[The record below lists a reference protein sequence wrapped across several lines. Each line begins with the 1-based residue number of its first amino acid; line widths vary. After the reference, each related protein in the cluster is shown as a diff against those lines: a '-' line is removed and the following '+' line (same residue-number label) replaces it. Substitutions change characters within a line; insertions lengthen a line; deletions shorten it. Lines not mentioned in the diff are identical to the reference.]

1 MTIQKEIKMES
12 VQTGIKIVEK
22 SFETNEEWIAR
33 AETLLAKRLIRLQ
46 DMGRLNIIIK
56 KS

>member
-1 MTIQKEIKMES
+1 MES

-46 DMGRLNIIIK
+46 DTGRLNIIIK